1 MPALPNP
8 KKQDPKKSAADIA
21 FSEFLAAERQQ
32 ESGGRYGVVN
42 AIGAAGAYQIMGYHI
57 HDWSK
62 AALGHPISEHEF
74 LTHPAEQDA
83 IAAYELRPVYD
94 KHGPRG
100 AAAWWYSGSWKLA
113 DDYRPQ
119 KNGPSIG
126 AYVDQVMARIG
137 KAGRVNTSGGGGASA
152 TPADDVSGSAV
163 HTAGL
168 QQAGYEAVI
177 NLGPFGVP
185 TNPLKL
191 PGWLAGKLAGAAGG
205 AVKGAEQGMWDVA
218 GPIVLGGLGA
228 AGGLALVVLGLY
240 VAVKPAVEKE
250 TQTVIQTA
258 GAVAP
263 LTAVA

>member
-1 MPALPNP
+1 MPAMPSP

-21 FSEFLAAERQQ
+21 FGEFLAAERQQ
-32 ESGGRYGVVN
+32 ESGGRYGIVN
-42 AIGAAGAYQIMGYHI
+42 GIGAAGAYQIMPYHI
-57 HDWSK
+57 ADWSK
-62 AALGHPISEHEF
+62 AALGHAISEHEF
-74 LTHPAEQDA
+74 LTHPSEQDA

-100 AAAWWYSGSWKLA
+100 AAAWWYSGHWEWANNYK
-113 DDYRPQ
+113 PQ

-126 AYVDQVMARIG
+126 AYVDQVMAKIG
-137 KAGRVNTSGGGGASA
+137 KAGRVNPGSGGGSA
-152 TPADDVSGSAV
+152 TPADDVSGSAA

-191 PGWLAGKLAGAAGG
+191 PGWLAGKLAGAADGAAGG
-205 AVKGAEQGMWDVA
+205 VEQGMWDVA

-228 AGGLALVVLGLY
+228 VGGLALVVLGLY